1 MKKIITFLVFTSTIL
16 GYSQNRYGNIST
28 STYQPMSSDYYMRK
42 AELKGEQINDLV
54 NNLSERVSEDLSRDI
69 DLLYR
74 NNLLEVNSYLN
85 LLNSDAEMSV
95 SDAEWYSNK
104 ARKLYNKALR
114 KYNKRLKNR

>member
-42 AELKGEQINDLV
+42 AELQGEQINDLV
-54 NNLSERVSEDLSRDI
+54 NNLLKRVSEDLSRDI

-85 LLNSDAEMSV
+85 LLNSDTEMSV

-114 KYNKRLKNR
+114 KYNKRLKNH

>member
-16 GYSQNRYGNIST
+16 AYSQNRYSNIST

-42 AELKGEQINDLV
+42 AELKGEQINELV
-54 NNLSERVSEDLSRDI
+54 NNLSKRVSEDLNRNI
-69 DLLYR
+69 DLQYR
-74 NNLLEVNSYLN
+74 NNLLEVNSYLK

-114 KYNKRLKNR
+114 KYNKRLKNH